1 MSKVKDLIIETII
14 EASPDV
20 DKQIIEDCYVIA
32 CNNLIFQITNMLR
45 GMGMEVEDAK
55 ELTSILRKYTKP
67 EHLSSGD
74 KMRMQMNVDTEQY
87 RKITEGITF
96 LMMASAEKIE
106 EGMRESIKNG
116 PNLN

>member
-14 EASPDV
+14 ESSPDV

-32 CNNLIFQITNMLR
+32 CNNLIFQVTNMLR
-45 GMGMEVEDAK
+45 GMGLEPEDAK
-55 ELTSILRKYTKP
+55 GIATVLRKYTKP

-74 KMRMQMNVDTEQY
+74 KMRMRMNVDTEQY
-87 RKITEGITF
+87 QKVTEGITF
-96 LMMASAEKIE
+96 LMVASAEKIE
-106 EGMRESIKNG
+106 EKMRESMKNE